1 MYGDNLY
8 ISLLLQLFVFKIVLY
23 FRCDARCR
31 SLIFFDDV
39 FPMLCVT
46 LMPSPRAW
54 VNPRPW
60 GNMNLPHI
68 GIRVAV
74 TGNIAL
80 RRIRRYGPVLTQR
93 TKL

>member
-1 MYGDNLY
+1 MVIICIYLY
-8 ISLLLQLFVFKIVLY
+8 CYKYLYLKSCCISIVTRVVV
-23 FRCDARCR
+23 RC
-31 SLIFFDDV
+31 FFYDDV

-60 GNMNLPHI
+60 GITNLPHI
-68 GIRVAV
+68 GIRVAA